1 MRIAVLHCWN
11 CYNIYIFSVAY
22 GDLRIREGS
31 DSGLLEF
38 DAANDGWLPICRDGF
53 DNDAGDVACRQLGYV
68 EASDVYTY
76 SG

>member
-1 MRIAVLHCWN
+1 MRTTVLHYCN
-11 CYNIYIFSVAY
+11 NIYFSVAY
-22 GDLRIREGS
+22 GDLRIREGG

-38 DAANDGWLPICRDGF
+38 DAGNDGWLQICRDGF
-53 DNDAGDVACRQLGYV
+53 DNDAGDVACRQLGYI